1 MQLFQCR
8 HYVKRRLA
16 LIGDAAH
23 RCHPVGG
30 QGLNLGIRDAAAL
43 AQVLSEAH
51 QRGEDIGEVKVLKR
65 YERWRKIE
73 NLTVLGFTDFLDR
86 IFSNNWLPAIII
98 RRLGLWLLRNLPPF
112 KIFALKLMTGF
123 LGHIPQ
129 LGSVN

>member
-1 MQLFQCR
+1 
-8 HYVKRRLA
+8 
-16 LIGDAAH
+16 
-23 RCHPVGG
+23 G

-112 KIFALKLMTGF
+112 KIFTLKLMTGF
-123 LGHIPQ
+123 LGRIPQ